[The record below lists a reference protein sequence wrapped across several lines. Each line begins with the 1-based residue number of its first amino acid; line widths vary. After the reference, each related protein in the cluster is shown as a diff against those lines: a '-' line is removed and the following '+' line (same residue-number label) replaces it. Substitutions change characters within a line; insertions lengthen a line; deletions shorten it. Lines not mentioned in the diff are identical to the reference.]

1 LAPTRKTTPTRD
13 PTSPDEPPPR
23 GSSATLLPASAASSR
38 AGRGAKGGI
47 ANRIARGSA
56 WTISTRIA
64 GMIGGFVASAL
75 AAHVLSR
82 PDFGAY
88 ILATSVVTTAAIIG
102 HFGLPRTVVRLV
114 ADALAREE
122 RGTARGAIH
131 TVAWLNVVGGVAVGA
146 ILAFGGGE
154 YLAHHLFH
162 RSGGL
167 ATVMVFV
174 GVWAAAEG
182 IRFTFSETFRG
193 FHDIRLASLL
203 GDPMRSVF
211 LALGFVVLKLT
222 VDSTSLRT
230 AVLVSLAASLLTC
243 VLAAAF
249 LWPKTRSLH
258 ARARRVA
265 PAMVLAI
272 AIPLTLTDLTGMIVA
287 QGDVWVV
294 GAFRS
299 SIDVGVYGAASRI
312 VIMMSLPLFVMNGVV
327 APMIAELWAQGRTRA
342 LETMLRGATTLATIP
357 SVLGFAV
364 VAVAGG
370 PIMRIA
376 YGPHFARGG
385 HILAILAFGVA
396 FGVAAGSCNFALIMT
411 GHHRVVAVVSA
422 LTLVVA
428 VGGEIVGAHVAG
440 LTGIAVASS
449 GSTVFQNVVLTAMA
463 KQRIGIWTHATLSPR
478 KVRAFLALRG

>member
-1 LAPTRKTTPTRD
+1 
-13 PTSPDEPPPR
+13 
-23 GSSATLLPASAASSR
+23 
-38 AGRGAKGGI
+38 
-47 ANRIARGSA
+47 
-56 WTISTRIA
+56 
-64 GMIGGFVASAL
+64 MIGGFAASAL
-75 AAHVLSR
+75 AAHLLSG

-88 ILATSVVTTAAIIG
+88 VLATTVVTTAAIIA

-114 ADALAREE
+114 ADALARDE
-122 RGTARGAIH
+122 RGRARGAIH
-131 TVAWLNVVGGVAVGA
+131 TVTRLNVVGGLAVGA
-146 ILAFGGGE
+146 ILAFGGGQ

-162 RSGGL
+162 RSRGL

-182 IRFTFSETFRG
+182 IRLTFSETFRG
-193 FHDIRLASLL
+193 FHDIRRASLL
-203 GDPMRSVF
+203 GDPMRSV
-211 LALGFVVLKLT
+211 LMALGFVVLKVT

-230 AVLVSLAASLLTC
+230 AVIVSLAASLATC
-243 VLAAAF
+243 LLAGGA
-249 LWPKTRSLH
+249 LWPKVRALH
-258 ARARRVA
+258 ARTRRVA
-265 PAMVLAI
+265 PALVLAI
-272 AIPLTLTDLTGMIVA
+272 AIPLTLSDLTGMIVA

-299 SIDVGVYGAASRI
+299 STDVGLYGAASRL

-327 APMIAELWAQGRTRA
+327 SPMIAEFWAQGRTRA

-357 SVLGFAV
+357 SLLGFAV
-364 VAVAGG
+364 VALAGG

-385 HILAILAFGVA
+385 HLLAILAFGVA

-422 LTLVVA
+422 ITLVVA
-428 VGGEIVGAHVAG
+428 VGGEIIGAHVAG
-440 LTGIAVASS
+440 MTGIAVASS

-463 KQRIGIWTHATLSPR
+463 KRRIGIWTQATLSPQ
-478 KVRAFLALRG
+478 KVRAFLRS

>member
-1 LAPTRKTTPTRD
+1 MARTSKRKRIPRSTRH
-13 PTSPDEPPPR
+13 EEQA
-23 GSSATLLPASAASSR
+23 GIAGETLLPASAPAVR
-38 AGRGAKGGI
+38 EGTGRKGGI

-64 GMIGGFVASAL
+64 GMIGGFAASAL
-75 AAHVLSR
+75 AAHLLSG

-88 ILATSVVTTAAIIG
+88 VLATTVVTTAAIIA

-114 ADALAREE
+114 ADALARDE
-122 RGTARGAIH
+122 RGRARGAIH
-131 TVAWLNVVGGVAVGA
+131 TVARLNVVGGLAVGA
-146 ILAFGGGE
+146 ILAFGGGQ

-162 RSGGL
+162 RSRGL

-182 IRFTFSETFRG
+182 IRLTFSETFRG
-193 FHDIRLASLL
+193 FHDIRRASLL
-203 GDPMRSVF
+203 GDPMRSV
-211 LALGFVVLKLT
+211 LMALGFVVLKVT

-230 AVLVSLAASLLTC
+230 AVIVSLAASLATC
-243 VLAAAF
+243 VLAGGA
-249 LWPKTRSLH
+249 LWPRVRALH
-258 ARARRVA
+258 ARTRRVA
-265 PAMVLAI
+265 PALVLAI
-272 AIPLTLTDLTGMIVA
+272 AIPLTLSDLTGMIVA

-299 SIDVGVYGAASRI
+299 STDVGLYGAASRL

-327 APMIAELWAQGRTRA
+327 SPMIAELWAQGRTRA

-357 SVLGFAV
+357 SLLGFAV
-364 VAVAGG
+364 VALAGG

-385 HILAILAFGVA
+385 HILAILGFGVA

-422 LTLVVA
+422 ITLVVA
-428 VGGEIVGAHVAG
+428 VGGEIIGAHVAG
-440 LTGIAVASS
+440 MTGIAVASS

-463 KQRIGIWTHATLSPR
+463 KRRIGIWTQATLSPQ

>member
-1 LAPTRKTTPTRD
+1 
-13 PTSPDEPPPR
+13 
-23 GSSATLLPASAASSR
+23 
-38 AGRGAKGGI
+38 
-47 ANRIARGSA
+47 
-56 WTISTRIA
+56 
-64 GMIGGFVASAL
+64 MVGGFLVTVL
-75 AAHVLSR
+75 ATHLLS
-82 PDFGAY
+82 DSDVGAY
-88 ILATSVVTTAAIIG
+88 LLATSVVTTTAIVA

-114 ADALAREE
+114 AESLAREQPG
-122 RGTARGAIH
+122 RARGAIR
-131 TVAWLNVVGGVAVGA
+131 TVGWLNVVGGLTTGA
-146 ILAFGGGE
+146 ILAFGGGQ

-162 RSGGL
+162 SG
-167 ATVMVFV
+167 AMSTVMVFT

-182 IRFTFSETFRG
+182 IRFTVSETFRG

-203 GDPMRSVF
+203 GDPMRSV
-211 LALGFVVLKLT
+211 LMAVGFIVLKVT

-230 AVLVSLAASLLTC
+230 AVIVSLGASLVTC
-243 VLAAAF
+243 LLAGAF
-249 LWPKTRSLH
+249 LWPKTRSLR

-294 GAFRS
+294 GAFRPLT
-299 SIDVGVYGAASRI
+299 DVGVYGAASRL
-312 VIMMSLPLFVMNGVV
+312 VLMMSLPLFVMNGVV
-327 APMIAELWAQGRTRA
+327 APMIAELWAKGRTQA

-357 SVLGFAV
+357 SLLGFVV

-370 PIMRIA
+370 PILRIA

-422 LTLVVA
+422 ITLVVA
-428 VGGEIVGAHVAG
+428 IGGEIVGAHLAG
-440 LTGIAVASS
+440 MTGIAIASS
-449 GSTVFQNVVLTAMA
+449 GSTVFQNVLLTAMA
-463 KQRIGIWTHATLSPR
+463 KKRLGIWTQATLSPG
-478 KVRAFLALRG
+478 KVREFLRLQG